1 MRLFR
6 HPRTGYFYVEFKRG
20 SQRSLRT
27 KSDRLARK
35 LFHDIKRD
43 WLKGRLIKLDKVQ
56 RVSLDELRDELLDAK
71 SDLSPSTIRMY
82 RLAFTSLAAV
92 VGGKLAVRLIARQ
105 KIDRFK
111 RICLSRGM
119 RPVSINS
126 YLRHIKAG
134 FRFAY
139 DEGYVDKV
147 PQIKFLKTP
156 KRLPRILSKKEIDL
170 ILLWCR
176 RKDGALARIVQ
187 FALWTGCRRSE
198 ILDLKW
204 QRVTQGKE
212 PIARIIG
219 KGDRERTVYLLPKAI
234 DAMGKPADFGP
245 VFVQWNPSTL
255 THRFKHAARENNVHG
270 VKFHTLRHTAAT
282 QMLASGIR
290 LELIQK
296 ILGHQQI
303 STTQIYA
310 QVLDTVMAEEMQKL
324 SYDLTKNA

>member
-6 HPRTGYFYVEFKRG
+6 HPRTGYWYVEFKRG

-27 KSDRLARK
+27 KNNRLARK

-43 WLKGRLIKLDKVQ
+43 WLKGRLIKLDKVR
-56 RVSLDELRDELLDAK
+56 RVSLDELRDELLEAK
-71 SDLSPSTIRMY
+71 SDLSPATIRMY
-82 RLAFTSLAAV
+82 RLAYTSLGAV
-92 VGGKLAVRLIARQ
+92 VGGKLAVRLIDRS

-119 RPVSINS
+119 RPVSVNS

-134 FRFAY
+134 LRFAY
-139 DEGYVDKV
+139 DEGYIDRA
-147 PQIKFLKTP
+147 PIIKFLKTP
-156 KRLPRILSKKEIDL
+156 QRLPRILSTSEINQILSWCNRNDL
-170 ILLWCR
+170 ELGR
-176 RKDGALARIVQ
+176 MVK
-187 FALWTGCRRSE
+187 FALWTGCRRKE
-198 ILDLKW
+198 ILDLRWHRIKL
-204 QRVTQGKE
+204 GKD
-212 PIARIIG
+212 PSARIIG
-219 KGDRERTVYLLPKAI
+219 KGDRERTIYLLPNAI
-234 DAMGKPADFGP
+234 DSMGPAADVGP
-245 VFVQWNPSTL
+245 VFKQWHPSTF
-255 THRFKHAARENNVHG
+255 THRFKHAARENNVRG
-270 VKFHTLRHTAAT
+270 VKLHTLRHTAAT

-324 SYDLTKNA
+324 TYDLNDRT